1 MLSDSAMR
9 EGAIMYQQE
18 LEAVAQAAEK
28 KDGLLRSNPL
38 GYWVAAM
45 LAGVYIGFGIILVFT
60 IGGHLSA
67 AGSPYTKL
75 AMGLFFGAALS
86 MVIMAGAELF
96 TGNTL
101 VMTVGGLAK
110 RVRWSRILL
119 VLVSSYVGNLIGA
132 VVLSS
137 LMRMGNL
144 YDQNTIDYILSSAAT
159 KMNASFIKL
168 FIAGIL
174 CNILVCLPVWCSYKL
189 KSESAKLM
197 MIFWGILMFVTPGF
211 EHCVANMTPVVFRP
225 VAASRCSDHCRRIL
239 LEHPCLRPGQR
250 GGRRCGHWLW
260 LLVHFTQTKLTF
272 PLGML

>member
-1 MLSDSAMR
+1 
-9 EGAIMYQQE
+9 MYQQE

-110 RVRWSRILL
+110 RVRWSRVLL

-211 EHCVANMTPVVFRP
+211 EHCVANMTLLSSALLLPHDAAITVGGFFWNILVSGLGNVLGGAVVIGCGYWFI
-225 VAASRCSDHCRRIL
+225 SRKRN
-239 LEHPCLRPGQR
+239 
-250 GGRRCGHWLW
+250 
-260 LLVHFTQTKLTF
+260 
-272 PLGML
+272 

>member
-1 MLSDSAMR
+1 
-9 EGAIMYQQE
+9 
-18 LEAVAQAAEK
+18 
-28 KDGLLRSNPL
+28 
-38 GYWVAAM
+38 M

-110 RVRWSRILL
+110 RVRWSRVLL

-137 LMRMGNL
+137 LKRIGN
-144 YDQNTIDYILSSAAT
+144 
-159 KMNASFIKL
+159 
-168 FIAGIL
+168 
-174 CNILVCLPVWCSYKL
+174 
-189 KSESAKLM
+189 
-197 MIFWGILMFVTPGF
+197 
-211 EHCVANMTPVVFRP
+211 
-225 VAASRCSDHCRRIL
+225 
-239 LEHPCLRPGQR
+239 
-250 GGRRCGHWLW
+250 
-260 LLVHFTQTKLTF
+260 
-272 PLGML
+272 